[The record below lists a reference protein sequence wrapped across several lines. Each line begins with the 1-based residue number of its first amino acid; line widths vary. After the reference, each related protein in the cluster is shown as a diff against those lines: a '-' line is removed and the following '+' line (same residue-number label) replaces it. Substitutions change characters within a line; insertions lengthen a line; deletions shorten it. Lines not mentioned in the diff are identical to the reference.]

1 MSDASPFNARR
12 LELARRR
19 RGLTQVELSK
29 RTGISARSLTAY
41 EGGMQV
47 PTQESCESLAK
58 ALDFPIEFL
67 FGDDLDEPT
76 AESASFRAYTT
87 MTARERDR
95 ALGAGAIALEVA
107 RWIDARFNLPKPA
120 IPDLHGF
127 EAEAAAQALRERW
140 DIGERPI
147 KNTIHLLEVHGVRV
161 FSLSQDTKKL
171 NAFSHWQGEI
181 PFVFLNTMKSAESG
195 RFDACHELGHLALH
209 QHGGPQGR
217 EAELEADRFAAAFL
231 MPRAD
236 VLAHAG
242 SFRYPTVATLLK
254 WKKRW
259 NVSAFALV
267 RRLFDL
273 ELITAW
279 SYRTLC
285 IELSKQGA
293 RTSEPDGGDRETSQ
307 IMDKVFTS
315 LRDEQVS
322 KRDVARELKIPV
334 NDLEEFI
341 FGLVAISAVSGGA
354 EGKRS
359 PGKPT
364 LRLV

>member
-1 MSDASPFNARR
+1 MTEAPPLNPRR

-41 EGGMQV
+41 EAGVQV
-47 PTQESCESLAK
+47 PTPESCK
-58 ALDFPIEFL
+58 ALDFPLEFL

-76 AESASFRAYTT
+76 AKSASFRAYTT

-95 ALGAGAIALEVA
+95 ALGAGALALEVA
-107 RWIDARFNLPKPA
+107 RWIDARFNLPTPA
-120 IPDLHGF
+120 IPDLHGVKP
-127 EAEAAAQALRERW
+127 EAAAEALRDRW

-147 KNTIHLLEVHGVRV
+147 KNTIHLLEAHGVRV

-171 NAFSHWQGEI
+171 NAFSHWQDDV

-217 EAELEADRFAAAFL
+217 DAEIEADRFAAAFL

-236 VLAHAG
+236 VLAHAN
-242 SFRYPTVATLLK
+242 SFRYPTVATLVKL
-254 WKKRW
+254 KKRW

-267 RRLFDL
+267 RRLSDL
-273 ELITAW
+273 DLITEW

-293 RTSEPDGGDRETSQ
+293 RTSEPEGGERETSQ
-307 IMDKVFTS
+307 VMDKVFAS
-315 LRDEQVS
+315 LRAEQIT
-322 KRDVARELKIPV
+322 KHDVARELMIPV

-341 FGLVAISAVSGGA
+341 FGLVAISSLSGAA
-354 EGKRS
+354 EGKRRRT
-359 PGKPT
+359 KPD